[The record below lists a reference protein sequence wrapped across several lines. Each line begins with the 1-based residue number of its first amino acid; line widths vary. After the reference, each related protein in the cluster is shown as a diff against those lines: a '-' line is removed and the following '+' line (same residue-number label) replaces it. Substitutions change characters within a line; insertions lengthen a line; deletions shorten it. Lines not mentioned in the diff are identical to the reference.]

1 MGKLAFVFPGQGA
14 QYVGMGK
21 EFYEQISVSR
31 KVYAIASEVTGL
43 NLPGLCFEKNE
54 QIDITEYT
62 QIAMLTTEAAI
73 LAALQEKGVKANVA
87 AGLSLGE
94 YGAIL
99 TAGAMSLEDVFRVVR
114 QRGILMQEA
123 VPTGGAMCAVLGMDG
138 EKIAK
143 ICDETEGI
151 VSVANY
157 NCPGQIVITGEEGA
171 VAVAAEKLKE
181 AGARR
186 CIPLNVSGPFHSK
199 MLVPAGEKL
208 AEELENTRFHELK
221 IPYVTNVSAEEVT
234 DIRET
239 PGLLTT
245 QISSPVRWMQSMER
259 MIADG
264 VDTFVEIG
272 PGRTLEGFLRK
283 INRNVKVFHISQW
296 EDVDKVCEEL
306 ADGGNRME
314 ES

>member
-1 MGKLAFVFPGQGA
+1 MSKVAFEIPGQGA

-21 EFYEQISVSR
+21 DFYEQIPVSR
-31 KVYAIASEVTGL
+31 KVYTIASEVTGL
-43 NLPGLCFEKNE
+43 NLPGLCFIVTEM
-54 QIDITEYT
+54 IDISEYT
-62 QIAMLTTEAAI
+62 QIAMLATEAAM
-73 LAALQEKGVKANVA
+73 LAALQEKGVKADVA

-114 QRGILMQEA
+114 QRGILMQKA

-143 ICDETEGI
+143 ICEETEGI

-171 VAVAAEKLKE
+171 VAAAAEKLKE

-186 CIPLNVSGPFHSK
+186 CIPLKVSGPFHSE
-199 MLVPAGEKL
+199 MLKGAGEKL
-208 AEELENTRFHELK
+208 AGVLVDVELK
-221 IPYVTNVSAEEVT
+221 EFSMPYVTNVTADYVT
-234 DIRET
+234 DISEIKE
-239 PGLLTT
+239 LLGR
-245 QISSPVRWMQSMER
+245 QVYSSVRWQQSVER

-264 VDTFVEIG
+264 VDTFIEIG
-272 PGRTLEGFLRK
+272 PGRTLTGFLKK
-283 INRNVKVFHISQW
+283 INKNVTGLHIEKV
-296 EDVDKVCEEL
+296 EEL
-306 ADGGNRME
+306 E
-314 ES
+314 EVVRLLCDKQ

>member
-1 MGKLAFVFPGQGA
+1 MSKVAFVFPGQGA

-21 EFYEQISVSR
+21 DFYEQIPVSR
-31 KVYAIASEVTGL
+31 KVYTIASEVTGL
-43 NLPGLCFEKNE
+43 NLPGLCFKENE

-62 QIAMLTTEAAI
+62 QIAMLATEAAM
-73 LAALQEKGVKANVA
+73 LAALQEKGVKADVA

-114 QRGILMQEA
+114 QRGILMQKA
-123 VPTGGAMCAVLGMDG
+123 VPIGGAMCAVLGMDG

-143 ICDETEGI
+143 ICEETEGI

-171 VAVAAEKLKE
+171 VAAAAEKLKE

-186 CIPLNVSGPFHSK
+186 CIPLKVSGPFHSE
-199 MLVPAGEKL
+199 MLKGAGEKL
-208 AEELENTRFHELK
+208 AGVLVDVELK
-221 IPYVTNVSAEEVT
+221 EFSMPYVTNVTADYVT
-234 DIRET
+234 DISEIKE
-239 PGLLTT
+239 LLGR
-245 QISSPVRWMQSMER
+245 QVYSSVRWQQSVER

-264 VDTFVEIG
+264 VDTFIEIG
-272 PGRTLEGFLRK
+272 PGRTLTGFLKK
-283 INRNVKVFHISQW
+283 INKNVTGLHIEKV
-296 EDVDKVCEEL
+296 EEL
-306 ADGGNRME
+306 E
-314 ES
+314 EVVRLLCDKQ

>member
-1 MGKLAFVFPGQGA
+1 MSKVAFVFPGQGA

-21 EFYEQISVSR
+21 DFYEQIPVSR
-31 KVYAIASEVTGL
+31 KVYTIASEVTGL
-43 NLPGLCFEKNE
+43 NLPGLCFKENE

-62 QIAMLTTEAAI
+62 QIAMLATEAAM
-73 LAALQEKGVKANVA
+73 LAALQEKGVKADVA

-114 QRGILMQEA
+114 QRGILMQKA

-143 ICDETEGI
+143 ICEETEGI

-157 NCPGQIVITGEEGA
+157 NCQGQIVITGEEGA
-171 VAVAAEKLKE
+171 VAAAAEKLKE

-186 CIPLNVSGPFHSK
+186 CIPLKVSGPFHSE
-199 MLVPAGEKL
+199 MLKGAGEKL
-208 AEELENTRFHELK
+208 AGVLVDVELK
-221 IPYVTNVSAEEVT
+221 EFSMPYVTNVTADYVT
-234 DIRET
+234 DISEIKE
-239 PGLLTT
+239 LLGR
-245 QISSPVRWMQSMER
+245 QVYSSVRWQQSVER

-264 VDTFVEIG
+264 VDTFIEVG
-272 PGRTLEGFLRK
+272 PGRTLTGFLKK
-283 INRNVKVFHISQW
+283 INKNVTGLHLEKV
-296 EDVDKVCEEL
+296 EEL
-306 ADGGNRME
+306 E
-314 ES
+314 EVVRLLCDKQ

>member
-73 LAALQEKGVKANVA
+73 LAALQEKGVKADVA

-157 NCPGQIVITGEEGA
+157 NCPGQIVIPGEET
-171 VAVAAEKLKE
+171 AVAAAGEALKA

-186 CIPLNVSGPFHSK
+186 VIPLKVSGPFHCELLK
-199 MLVPAGEKL
+199 GAGEKL
-208 AEELENTRFHELK
+208 GQELEKVEIQSFTV
-221 IPYVTNVSAEEVT
+221 PYVTNVTAQYVT
-234 DIRET
+234 GPEQVKE
-239 PGLLTT
+239 LLVS
-245 QISSPVRWMQSMER
+245 QVSSSVRWQQCVEA

-272 PGRTLEGFLRK
+272 PGRTLTGFLRK
-283 INRNVKVFHISQW
+283 INRNVKGFHVEKP
-296 EDVDKVCEEL
+296 ED
-306 ADGGNRME
+306 ME
-314 ES
+314 ILMKARA

>member
-1 MGKLAFVFPGQGA
+1 MSKVAFVFPGQGA

-21 EFYEQISVSR
+21 DFYEQIPLSR
-31 KVYAIASEVTGL
+31 KVYTIASEVTGL
-43 NLPGLCFEKNE
+43 NLPGLCFKENE

-62 QIAMLTTEAAI
+62 QIAMLATEAAM
-73 LAALQEKGVKANVA
+73 LAALQEKGVKADVA

-114 QRGILMQEA
+114 QRGILMQKA

-143 ICDETEGI
+143 ICEETEGI

-171 VAVAAEKLKE
+171 VAAAAEKLKE

-186 CIPLNVSGPFHSK
+186 CIPLKVSGPFHSE
-199 MLVPAGEKL
+199 MLKGAGEKL
-208 AEELENTRFHELK
+208 AGVLVDVELK
-221 IPYVTNVSAEEVT
+221 EFSMPYVTNVTADYVT
-234 DIRET
+234 DISEIKE
-239 PGLLTT
+239 LLGR
-245 QISSPVRWMQSMER
+245 QVYSSVRWQQSVER

-264 VDTFVEIG
+264 VDTFIEIG
-272 PGRTLEGFLRK
+272 PGRTLTGFLKK
-283 INRNVKVFHISQW
+283 INKNVTGLHIEKV
-296 EDVDKVCEEL
+296 EEL
-306 ADGGNRME
+306 E
-314 ES
+314 EVVRLLCDKQ

>member
-73 LAALQEKGVKANVA
+73 LAALQEKGVKADVA

-123 VPTGGAMCAVLGMDG
+123 VPTGGAMRAVLGMDG

-186 CIPLNVSGPFHSK
+186 CIPLNVSGPFHSA
-199 MLVPAGEKL
+199 MLKEAGEKL
-208 AEELENTRFHELK
+208 GKVLEQVELRAFST
-221 IPYVTNVSAEEVT
+221 PYVTNVTAEYVT
-234 DIRET
+234 EPSEIKE
-239 PGLLTT
+239 LLGR
-245 QISSPVRWMQSMER
+245 QVYSSVKWQQSVER

-264 VDTFVEIG
+264 VDTFIEIG
-272 PGRTLEGFLRK
+272 PGRTLTGFLKK
-283 INRNVKVFHISQW
+283 INKNVTGLHIEKV
-296 EDVDKVCEEL
+296 EDLDAVVKMLGEKQ
-306 ADGGNRME
+306 
-314 ES
+314 

>member
-1 MGKLAFVFPGQGA
+1 MSKVAFVFPGQGA

-21 EFYEQISVSR
+21 DFYEQIPVSR
-31 KVYAIASEVTGL
+31 KVYTIASEVTGL
-43 NLPGLCFEKNE
+43 NLPGLCFKENE

-62 QIAMLTTEAAI
+62 QIAMLATEAAM
-73 LAALQEKGVKANVA
+73 LAALQEKGVKADVA

-114 QRGILMQEA
+114 QRGILMQKA

-143 ICDETEGI
+143 ICEETEGI

-171 VAVAAEKLKE
+171 VAAAAEKLKE

-186 CIPLNVSGPFHSK
+186 CIPLKVSGPFHSE
-199 MLVPAGEKL
+199 MLKGAGEKL
-208 AEELENTRFHELK
+208 AGVLVDVELK
-221 IPYVTNVSAEEVT
+221 EFSMPYVTNVTADYVT
-234 DIRET
+234 DISEIKE
-239 PGLLTT
+239 LLGR
-245 QISSPVRWMQSMER
+245 QVYSSVRWQQSVER

-264 VDTFVEIG
+264 VDTFIEVG
-272 PGRTLEGFLRK
+272 PGRTLTGFLKK
-283 INRNVKVFHISQW
+283 INKNVTGLHLEKV
-296 EDVDKVCEEL
+296 EEL
-306 ADGGNRME
+306 E
-314 ES
+314 EVVRLLCDKQ

>member
-1 MGKLAFVFPGQGA
+1 MSKIAFIYPGQGA
-14 QYVGMGK
+14 QVCGMGQD
-21 EFYEQISVSR
+21 FYEQT
-31 KVYAIASEVTGL
+31 KAGKETFDLASEILGFSV
-43 NLPGLCFEKNE
+43 PELCFTENDRL
-54 QIDITEYT
+54 DITEYT
-62 QIAMLTTEAAI
+62 QAAMVTTSIAMTKVLE
-73 LAALQEKGVKANVA
+73 EKGVKPDVT

-94 YGAIL
+94 YCALYAAGVMSEKDAIA
-99 TAGAMSLEDVFRVVR
+99 TVR

-186 CIPLNVSGPFHSK
+186 CIPLNVSGPFHSA
-199 MLVPAGEKL
+199 MLKEAGEKL
-208 AEELENTRFHELK
+208 GKVLEQVELRAFST
-221 IPYVTNVSAEEVT
+221 PYVTNVTAEYVT
-234 DIRET
+234 EPSEIKE
-239 PGLLTT
+239 LLGR
-245 QISSPVRWMQSMER
+245 QVYSSVKWQQSVER

-264 VDTFVEIG
+264 VDTFIEIG
-272 PGRTLEGFLRK
+272 PGRTLTGFLKK
-283 INRNVKVFHISQW
+283 INKNVTGLHIEKV
-296 EDVDKVCEEL
+296 EDLDAVVKMLGEKQ
-306 ADGGNRME
+306 
-314 ES
+314 

>member
-1 MGKLAFVFPGQGA
+1 MSKVAFVFPGQGA

-21 EFYEQISVSR
+21 DFYEQIPVSR
-31 KVYAIASEVTGL
+31 KVYTIASEVTGL
-43 NLPGLCFEKNE
+43 NLPGLCFKENE

-62 QIAMLTTEAAI
+62 QIAMLATEAAM
-73 LAALQEKGVKANVA
+73 LAALQEKGVKADVA

-114 QRGILMQEA
+114 QRGILMQKA

-143 ICDETEGI
+143 ICEETEGI

-171 VAVAAEKLKE
+171 VAAAAEKLKE

-186 CIPLNVSGPFHSK
+186 CIPLKVSGPFHSE
-199 MLVPAGEKL
+199 MLKGAGEKL
-208 AEELENTRFHELK
+208 AGVLVDVELK
-221 IPYVTNVSAEEVT
+221 EFSMPYVTNVTADYVT
-234 DIRET
+234 DISEIKE
-239 PGLLTT
+239 LLGR
-245 QISSPVRWMQSMER
+245 QVYSSVRWQQSVER

-264 VDTFVEIG
+264 GDTFIEIG
-272 PGRTLEGFLRK
+272 PGRTLTGFLKK
-283 INRNVKVFHISQW
+283 INKNVTGLHIEKV
-296 EDVDKVCEEL
+296 EEL
-306 ADGGNRME
+306 E
-314 ES
+314 EVVRLLCDKQ

>member
-1 MGKLAFVFPGQGA
+1 MSKVAFVFPGQGA

-21 EFYEQISVSR
+21 DFYEQIPVSK
-31 KVYAIASEVTGL
+31 KVYTIASEVTGL
-43 NLPGLCFEKNE
+43 NLPGLCFKENE

-62 QIAMLTTEAAI
+62 QIAMLATEAAM
-73 LAALQEKGVKANVA
+73 LAALQEKGVKADVA

-114 QRGILMQEA
+114 QRGILMQKA

-143 ICDETEGI
+143 ICEETEGI

-171 VAVAAEKLKE
+171 VAAAAEKLKE

-186 CIPLNVSGPFHSK
+186 CIPLKVSGPFHSE
-199 MLVPAGEKL
+199 MLKGAGEKL
-208 AEELENTRFHELK
+208 AGMLVDVELK
-221 IPYVTNVSAEEVT
+221 EFSMPYVTNVTADYVT
-234 DIRET
+234 DISEIKE
-239 PGLLTT
+239 LLGR
-245 QISSPVRWMQSMER
+245 QVYSSVRWQQSVER

-264 VDTFVEIG
+264 VDTFIEIG
-272 PGRTLEGFLRK
+272 PGRTLTGFLKK
-283 INRNVKVFHISQW
+283 INKNVTGLHIEKV
-296 EDVDKVCEEL
+296 EEL
-306 ADGGNRME
+306 E
-314 ES
+314 EVVRLLCDKQ

>member
-1 MGKLAFVFPGQGA
+1 MSKVAFVFPGQGA

-21 EFYEQISVSR
+21 DFYEQIPVSR
-31 KVYAIASEVTGL
+31 KVYTIASEVTGL
-43 NLPGLCFEKNE
+43 NLPGLCFKENE

-62 QIAMLTTEAAI
+62 QIAMLATEAAM
-73 LAALQEKGVKANVA
+73 LAALQEKGVKADVA

-114 QRGILMQEA
+114 QRGILMQKA

-143 ICDETEGI
+143 ICEEMEGI

-171 VAVAAEKLKE
+171 VAAAAEKLKE

-186 CIPLNVSGPFHSK
+186 CIPLKVSGPFHSE
-199 MLVPAGEKL
+199 MLKGAGEKL
-208 AEELENTRFHELK
+208 AGVLVDVELK
-221 IPYVTNVSAEEVT
+221 EFSMPYVTNVTADYVT
-234 DIRET
+234 DISEIKE
-239 PGLLTT
+239 LLGR
-245 QISSPVRWMQSMER
+245 QVYSSVRWQQSVER

-264 VDTFVEIG
+264 VDTFIEIG
-272 PGRTLEGFLRK
+272 PGRTLTGFLKK
-283 INRNVKVFHISQW
+283 INKNVTGLHLEKV
-296 EDVDKVCEEL
+296 EEL
-306 ADGGNRME
+306 E
-314 ES
+314 EVVRLLCDKQ

>member
-31 KVYAIASEVTGL
+31 KVYTIASEVTGL

-73 LAALQEKGVKANVA
+73 LAALQEKGVKADVA

-99 TAGAMSLEDVFRVVR
+99 TAGAMSLEDVFRIVR

-157 NCPGQIVITGEEGA
+157 NCPGQIVITGEET
-171 VAVAAEKLKE
+171 AVAAAGEALKA

-186 CIPLNVSGPFHSK
+186 VIPLKVSGPFHCELLK
-199 MLVPAGEKL
+199 GAGEKL
-208 AEELENTRFHELK
+208 GQELEKVEIQSFTV
-221 IPYVTNVSAEEVT
+221 PYVTNVTAQYVT
-234 DIRET
+234 GPEQVKK
-239 PGLLTT
+239 LLVS
-245 QISSPVRWMQSMER
+245 QVSSSVRWQQCVEQ
-259 MIADG
+259 MIDDG
-264 VDTFVEIG
+264 VDTFIEIG
-272 PGRTLEGFLRK
+272 PGKTLTGFLKK
-283 INRNVKVFHISQW
+283 INRNVKALHVEKT
-296 EDVDKVCEEL
+296 EDLDEVRKECL
-306 ADGGNRME
+306 
-314 ES
+314 

>member
-31 KVYAIASEVTGL
+31 KVYTIASEVTGL

-73 LAALQEKGVKANVA
+73 LAALQEKGVKADVA

-123 VPTGGAMCAVLGMDG
+123 VPTGGAMRAVLGMDG

-171 VAVAAEKLKE
+171 VGVAAEKLKE

-186 CIPLNVSGPFHSK
+186 CIPLNVSGPFHSA
-199 MLVPAGEKL
+199 MLKEAGEKL
-208 AEELENTRFHELK
+208 GKVLEQVKLRAFST
-221 IPYVTNVSAEEVT
+221 PYVTNVTAEYVT
-234 DIRET
+234 EPSEIKE
-239 PGLLTT
+239 LLGR
-245 QISSPVRWMQSMER
+245 QVYSSVKWQQSVER

-264 VDTFVEIG
+264 VDTFIEIG
-272 PGRTLEGFLRK
+272 PGRTLTGFLKK
-283 INRNVKVFHISQW
+283 INKNVTGLHIEKV
-296 EDVDKVCEEL
+296 EDLDAVVKMLGEKQ
-306 ADGGNRME
+306 
-314 ES
+314 

>member
-1 MGKLAFVFPGQGA
+1 MSKVAFVFPGQGA

-21 EFYEQISVSR
+21 DFYEQLPVSR
-31 KVYAIASEVTGL
+31 KVYTIASEVTGL
-43 NLPGLCFEKNE
+43 NLPGLCFKENE

-62 QIAMLTTEAAI
+62 QIAMLATEAAM
-73 LAALQEKGVKANVA
+73 LAALQEKGVKADVA

-114 QRGILMQEA
+114 QRGILMQKA

-143 ICDETEGI
+143 ICEETEGI

-171 VAVAAEKLKE
+171 VAAAAEKLKE

-186 CIPLNVSGPFHSK
+186 CIPLKVSGPFHSE
-199 MLVPAGEKL
+199 MLKGAGEKL
-208 AEELENTRFHELK
+208 AGVLVDVELK
-221 IPYVTNVSAEEVT
+221 EFSMPYVTNVTADYVT
-234 DIRET
+234 DISEIKE
-239 PGLLTT
+239 LLGR
-245 QISSPVRWMQSMER
+245 QVYSSVRWQQSVER

-264 VDTFVEIG
+264 VDTFIEIG
-272 PGRTLEGFLRK
+272 PGRTLTGFLKK
-283 INRNVKVFHISQW
+283 INKNVTGLHI
-296 EDVDKVCEEL
+296 EKMEEL
-306 ADGGNRME
+306 E
-314 ES
+314 EVVRLLCDKQ

>member
-1 MGKLAFVFPGQGA
+1 MSKVAFVFPGQGA

-21 EFYEQISVSR
+21 DFYEQISVSR
-31 KVYAIASEVTGL
+31 KVYTIASEVTGL
-43 NLPGLCFEKNE
+43 DLPGLCFKENE

-62 QIAMLTTEAAI
+62 QIAMLATEAAM
-73 LAALQEKGVKANVA
+73 LAALQEKGVKADVA

-114 QRGILMQEA
+114 QRGILMQKA

-143 ICDETEGI
+143 ICEEMEGI

-186 CIPLNVSGPFHSK
+186 CIPLKVSGPFHSE
-199 MLVPAGEKL
+199 MLKGAGEKL
-208 AEELENTRFHELK
+208 VGVLADVELK
-221 IPYVTNVSAEEVT
+221 EFSMPYITNVTADYVT
-234 DIRET
+234 DISEIKE
-239 PGLLTT
+239 LLGR
-245 QISSPVRWMQSMER
+245 QVYSSVRWQQSVER

-264 VDTFVEIG
+264 VDTFIEIG
-272 PGRTLEGFLRK
+272 PGRTLTGFLKK
-283 INRNVKVFHISQW
+283 INKNVTGLHIEKV
-296 EDVDKVCEEL
+296 EEL
-306 ADGGNRME
+306 E
-314 ES
+314 EVVRLLCDKQ

>member
-1 MGKLAFVFPGQGA
+1 MSKVAFVFPGQGA

-21 EFYEQISVSR
+21 DFYEQIPVSR
-31 KVYAIASEVTGL
+31 KVYTIASEVTGL
-43 NLPGLCFEKNE
+43 DLPELCFKENE

-62 QIAMLTTEAAI
+62 QIAMLATEAAM
-73 LAALQEKGVKANVA
+73 LAALQEKGVKADVA

-114 QRGILMQEA
+114 QRGILMQKA

-143 ICDETEGI
+143 ICEEMEGI

-171 VAVAAEKLKE
+171 VAAAAERLKE

-186 CIPLNVSGPFHSK
+186 CIPLKVSGPFHSE
-199 MLVPAGEKL
+199 MLKGAGEKL
-208 AEELENTRFHELK
+208 AGVLADVELK
-221 IPYVTNVSAEEVT
+221 EFSMPYVTNVTADYVT
-234 DIRET
+234 DISEIKE
-239 PGLLTT
+239 LLGR
-245 QISSPVRWMQSMER
+245 QVYSSVRWQQSVER

-264 VDTFVEIG
+264 VDTFIEIG
-272 PGRTLEGFLRK
+272 PGRTLTGFLKK
-283 INRNVKVFHISQW
+283 INKNVTGLHIEKV
-296 EDVDKVCEEL
+296 EEL
-306 ADGGNRME
+306 EAVVRLLCDKQ
-314 ES
+314 

>member
-1 MGKLAFVFPGQGA
+1 MSKVAFVFPGQGA

-21 EFYEQISVSR
+21 DFYEQIPVSR
-31 KVYAIASEVTGL
+31 KVYTIASEVTGL
-43 NLPGLCFEKNE
+43 NLPGLCFKENE

-62 QIAMLTTEAAI
+62 QIAMLATEAAM
-73 LAALQEKGVKANVA
+73 LAALQEKGVKADVA

-114 QRGILMQEA
+114 QRGILMQKA

-143 ICDETEGI
+143 ICEETEGI

-157 NCPGQIVITGEEGA
+157 NCPGQIGITGEEGA
-171 VAVAAEKLKE
+171 VAAAAEKLKE

-186 CIPLNVSGPFHSK
+186 CIPLKVSGPFHSE
-199 MLVPAGEKL
+199 MLKGAGEKL
-208 AEELENTRFHELK
+208 AGVLVDVELK
-221 IPYVTNVSAEEVT
+221 EFSMPYVTNVTADYVT
-234 DIRET
+234 DISEIKE
-239 PGLLTT
+239 LLGR
-245 QISSPVRWMQSMER
+245 QVYSSVRWQQSVER

-264 VDTFVEIG
+264 VDTFIEIG
-272 PGRTLEGFLRK
+272 PGRTLTGFLKK
-283 INRNVKVFHISQW
+283 INKNVTGLHIEKV
-296 EDVDKVCEEL
+296 EEL
-306 ADGGNRME
+306 E
-314 ES
+314 EVVRLLCDKQ

>member
-1 MGKLAFVFPGQGA
+1 MSKVAFVFPGQGA

-21 EFYEQISVSR
+21 DFYEQIPVSR
-31 KVYAIASEVTGL
+31 KVYTIASEVTGL
-43 NLPGLCFEKNE
+43 SLPGLCFKENE

-62 QIAMLTTEAAI
+62 QIAMLATEAAM
-73 LAALQEKGVKANVA
+73 LAALQEKGVKADVA

-114 QRGILMQEA
+114 QRGILMQKA

-143 ICDETEGI
+143 ICEETEGI

-171 VAVAAEKLKE
+171 VAAAAEKLKE

-186 CIPLNVSGPFHSK
+186 CIPLKVSGPFHSE
-199 MLVPAGEKL
+199 MLKGAGEKL
-208 AEELENTRFHELK
+208 AGVLVDVELK
-221 IPYVTNVSAEEVT
+221 EFSMPYVTNVTADYVT
-234 DIRET
+234 DISEIKE
-239 PGLLTT
+239 LLGR
-245 QISSPVRWMQSMER
+245 QVYSSVRWQQSVER

-264 VDTFVEIG
+264 VDTFIEIG
-272 PGRTLEGFLRK
+272 PGRTLTGFLKK
-283 INRNVKVFHISQW
+283 INKNVTGLHIEKV
-296 EDVDKVCEEL
+296 EEL
-306 ADGGNRME
+306 E
-314 ES
+314 EVVRLLCDKQ

>member
-1 MGKLAFVFPGQGA
+1 MSKVAFVFPGQGA

-21 EFYEQISVSR
+21 DFYEQIPVSR
-31 KVYAIASEVTGL
+31 KVYTIASEVTGL
-43 NLPGLCFEKNE
+43 NLPGLCFKENE

-62 QIAMLTTEAAI
+62 QIAMLATEAAM
-73 LAALQEKGVKANVA
+73 LAALQEKGVKADVA

-114 QRGILMQEA
+114 QRGILMQKA

-143 ICDETEGI
+143 ICEETEGI

-171 VAVAAEKLKE
+171 VAAAAEKLKE

-186 CIPLNVSGPFHSK
+186 CIPLKVSGPFHSE
-199 MLVPAGEKL
+199 MLKGAGEKL
-208 AEELENTRFHELK
+208 AGVLVDVERKEFSM
-221 IPYVTNVSAEEVT
+221 PYVTNVTADYVT
-234 DIRET
+234 DISEIKE
-239 PGLLTT
+239 LLGR
-245 QISSPVRWMQSMER
+245 QVYSSVRWQQSVER

-264 VDTFVEIG
+264 VDTFIEIG
-272 PGRTLEGFLRK
+272 PGRTLTGFLKK
-283 INRNVKVFHISQW
+283 INKNVTGLHIEKV
-296 EDVDKVCEEL
+296 EEL
-306 ADGGNRME
+306 E
-314 ES
+314 EVVRLLCDKQ

>member
-1 MGKLAFVFPGQGA
+1 MSKVAFVFPGQGA

-21 EFYEQISVSR
+21 DFYEQIPVSR
-31 KVYAIASEVTGL
+31 KVYTIASEVTGL
-43 NLPGLCFEKNE
+43 DLPGLCFKENE

-62 QIAMLTTEAAI
+62 QIAMLATEAAM
-73 LAALQEKGVKANVA
+73 LAALQEKGVKADVA

-114 QRGILMQEA
+114 QRGILMQKA

-143 ICDETEGI
+143 ICEEMEGI

-171 VAVAAEKLKE
+171 VAAAAEKLKE

-186 CIPLNVSGPFHSK
+186 CIPLKVSGPFHSE
-199 MLVPAGEKL
+199 MLKGAGEKL
-208 AEELENTRFHELK
+208 VGVLADVELK
-221 IPYVTNVSAEEVT
+221 EFSMPYVTNVTADYVT
-234 DIRET
+234 DISEIKE
-239 PGLLTT
+239 LLGR
-245 QISSPVRWMQSMER
+245 QVYSSVRWQQSVER

-264 VDTFVEIG
+264 VDTFIEIG
-272 PGRTLEGFLRK
+272 PGRTLTGFLKK
-283 INRNVKVFHISQW
+283 INKNVTGLHIEKV
-296 EDVDKVCEEL
+296 EEL
-306 ADGGNRME
+306 E
-314 ES
+314 EVVRLLCDKQ

>member
-1 MGKLAFVFPGQGA
+1 MSKVAFVFPGQGA

-21 EFYEQISVSR
+21 DFYEQIPVSR
-31 KVYAIASEVTGL
+31 KVYTIASEVTGL
-43 NLPGLCFEKNE
+43 DLPGLCFKENE

-62 QIAMLTTEAAI
+62 QIAMLATEAAM
-73 LAALQEKGVKANVA
+73 LAALQEKGVKADVA

-114 QRGILMQEA
+114 QRGILMQKA

-143 ICDETEGI
+143 ICEEMEGI

-171 VAVAAEKLKE
+171 VAAAAERLKE

-186 CIPLNVSGPFHSK
+186 CIPLKVSGPFHSE
-199 MLVPAGEKL
+199 MLKGAGEKL
-208 AEELENTRFHELK
+208 AGVLADVELK
-221 IPYVTNVSAEEVT
+221 EFSMPYVTNVTADYVT
-234 DIRET
+234 DISEIKE
-239 PGLLTT
+239 LLGR
-245 QISSPVRWMQSMER
+245 QVYSSVRWQQSVER

-264 VDTFVEIG
+264 VDTFIEIG
-272 PGRTLEGFLRK
+272 PGRTLTGFLKK
-283 INRNVKVFHISQW
+283 INKNVTGLHIEKV
-296 EDVDKVCEEL
+296 EEL
-306 ADGGNRME
+306 EAVVRLLCDKQ
-314 ES
+314 

>member
-1 MGKLAFVFPGQGA
+1 MSKVAFVFPGQGA

-21 EFYEQISVSR
+21 DFYEQIPVSR
-31 KVYAIASEVTGL
+31 KVYTIASEVTGL
-43 NLPGLCFEKNE
+43 NLPGLCFKENE

-62 QIAMLTTEAAI
+62 QIAMLATEAAM
-73 LAALQEKGVKANVA
+73 LAALQEKGVKADVA

-99 TAGAMSLEDVFRVVR
+99 TVGAMSLEDVFRVVR
-114 QRGILMQEA
+114 QRGILMQKA

-143 ICDETEGI
+143 ICEETEGI

-171 VAVAAEKLKE
+171 VAAAAEKMKE

-186 CIPLNVSGPFHSK
+186 CIPLKVSGPFHSE
-199 MLVPAGEKL
+199 MLKGAGEKL
-208 AEELENTRFHELK
+208 AGVLVDVELK
-221 IPYVTNVSAEEVT
+221 EFSMPYVTNVTADYVT
-234 DIRET
+234 DISEIKE
-239 PGLLTT
+239 LLGR
-245 QISSPVRWMQSMER
+245 QVYSSVRWQQSVER

-264 VDTFVEIG
+264 VDTFIEIG
-272 PGRTLEGFLRK
+272 PGRTLTGFLKK
-283 INRNVKVFHISQW
+283 INKNVTGLHIEKV
-296 EDVDKVCEEL
+296 EEL
-306 ADGGNRME
+306 E
-314 ES
+314 EVVRLLCDKQ

>member
-31 KVYAIASEVTGL
+31 KVYTIASEVTGL

-73 LAALQEKGVKANVA
+73 LAALQEKGVKADVA

-123 VPTGGAMCAVLGMDG
+123 VPTGGAMYAVLGMDG

-186 CIPLNVSGPFHSK
+186 CIPLNVSGPFHSA
-199 MLVPAGEKL
+199 MLKEAGEKL
-208 AEELENTRFHELK
+208 GKVLEQVELRAYST
-221 IPYVTNVSAEEVT
+221 PYVTNVTAEYVT
-234 DIRET
+234 EPSEIRE
-239 PGLLTT
+239 LLGR
-245 QISSPVRWMQSMER
+245 QVYSSVKWQQSVER

-264 VDTFVEIG
+264 VDTFIEIG
-272 PGRTLEGFLRK
+272 PGRTLTGFLKK
-283 INRNVKVFHISQW
+283 INKNVTGLHIEKV
-296 EDVDKVCEEL
+296 EDLDAVVKMLGEKQ
-306 ADGGNRME
+306 
-314 ES
+314 

>member
-1 MGKLAFVFPGQGA
+1 MSKVAFVFPGQGA

-21 EFYEQISVSR
+21 DFYEQIPVSR
-31 KVYAIASEVTGL
+31 KVYTIASEVTGL
-43 NLPGLCFEKNE
+43 DLPGLCFKENE

-62 QIAMLTTEAAI
+62 QIAMLATEAAM
-73 LAALQEKGVKANVA
+73 LAALQEKGVKADVA

-114 QRGILMQEA
+114 QRGILMQKA

-143 ICDETEGI
+143 ICEETEGI

-171 VAVAAEKLKE
+171 VAAAAEKLKE

-186 CIPLNVSGPFHSK
+186 CIPLKVSGPFHSE
-199 MLVPAGEKL
+199 MLKGAGEKL
-208 AEELENTRFHELK
+208 VGVLADVELK
-221 IPYVTNVSAEEVT
+221 EFTMPYVTNVTADYVT
-234 DIRET
+234 DISEIKE
-239 PGLLTT
+239 LLGR
-245 QISSPVRWMQSMER
+245 QVYSSVRWQQSVER

-264 VDTFVEIG
+264 VDTFIEIG
-272 PGRTLEGFLRK
+272 PGRTLTGFLKK
-283 INRNVKVFHISQW
+283 INKNVTGLHIEKV
-296 EDVDKVCEEL
+296 EEL
-306 ADGGNRME
+306 E
-314 ES
+314 EVVRLLCDKQ